1 MNLHLTN
8 YQDNIGCIKS
18 SWVFNYLPSRNI
30 VVLLFRKKKLVS
42 DNSLTFK
49 ICFICACPC
58 YGIRDTIKTICPRR
72 AKAGFLKTIPTP
84 LFRNVSSCHC
94 FLFFFTK
101 IEWLVVVAFTER
113 RNRLSQC
120 SDSVLWSS
128 MGARRQLTKSDF
140 WNQQIIPKQF
150 HPAFF
155 FILRWK
161 SGSNSTLEVNSLT
174 WDHIHT

>member
-72 AKAGFLKTIPTP
+72 AKAGFLKTIQ
-84 LFRNVSSCHC
+84 LHFLEMFLLVIVSYS
-94 FLFFFTK
+94 FLFLQKLNDTSSSRS
-101 IEWLVVVAFTER
+101 ATER
-113 RNRLSQC
+113 SAAQKGKQAQPVQRR
-120 SDSVLWSS
+120 
-128 MGARRQLTKSDF
+128 GEARRQLTKSL
-140 WNQQIIPKQF
+140 K
-150 HPAFF
+150 
-155 FILRWK
+155 
-161 SGSNSTLEVNSLT
+161 
-174 WDHIHT
+174 